1 MRLMITG
8 GAGFIGSAL
17 VRALVNAGDDEVCNV
32 DKLTYAGNIANLVE
46 IDGKPNHRLV
56 VADIADRDSM
66 RAMIAEFRPE
76 AIINLAAESHVD
88 RSIDDPGIFI
98 HTNVVG
104 TGVLLQE
111 ALAHWQALSSVERPK
126 FRFLQVSTDE
136 VYGELGADGYFTE
149 LSPYQPNSPY
159 AASKAGADH
168 LARAYYRTYGLPV
181 IVTNSS
187 NNYGPF
193 QFPEKLIPLVILNA
207 IEGREIPV
215 YGQGENVRDWIY
227 VDDHAAALRRV
238 LATGEPGAT
247 YLIGARAE
255 MRNIDL
261 VRKICQIL
269 DEAGSQSPYRP
280 HQELITFGPDRP
292 GHDARYAIDPGR
304 IENEIGWRPKETL
317 GSGLEKT
324 VAWYLEN
331 RDWCNQ
337 TRAQYDRTRLGL
349 GKTQQ
354 EDPA

>member
-1 MRLMITG
+1 MITG
-8 GAGFIGSAL
+8 GAGFIGSTL

-32 DKLTYAGNIANLVE
+32 DKLTYAGNIANLAE

-66 RAMIAEFRPE
+66 RATFAEFRPE

-111 ALAHWQALSSVERPK
+111 GLAHWLALSSVERPK

-280 HQELITFGPDRP
+280 HQELISFGPDRP

-304 IENEIGWRPKETL
+304 IENEIGWRAKETL

-354 EDPA
+354 EDTA